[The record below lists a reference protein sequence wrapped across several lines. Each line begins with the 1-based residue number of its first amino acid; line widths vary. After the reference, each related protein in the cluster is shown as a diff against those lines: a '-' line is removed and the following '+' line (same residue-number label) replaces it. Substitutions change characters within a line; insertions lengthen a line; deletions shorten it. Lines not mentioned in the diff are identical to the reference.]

1 MSTKNYDWGDVQEK
15 IVMCEAMTM
24 VKFSSY
30 KYLAAFLL
38 SPFKEETAQ
47 TKTWLR
53 QVPQFTSD

>member
-1 MSTKNYDWGDVQEK
+1 MSMKNYDWGDVQEK

-53 QVPQFTSD
+53 